1 MSIDT
6 TINITNA
13 STPSISDQA
22 AQLVDAA
29 KRYGAVHVDALAVCD
44 TGDSISVRNGCVE
57 SVERED
63 AQGIGLRAFVETPNG
78 LAFATA
84 SSSDVSTSGLNK
96 LAEQVIAMAR
106 ISEPDPDAVPPV
118 GANHPSA
125 DELQAWQ
132 AKHNRSD
139 SGWNLDQAKAAALEC
154 EELARDY
161 STLISNSEGADAS
174 FGNNAVAYASSDGFS
189 AEYAKASA
197 SLSVSVIA
205 GEGEGMQRDY
215 AWHSAFHANDL
226 RAPRIIAEEAA
237 SRACQRLHPKS
248 MQSGEATLVFEP
260 RTATSLLGHLVG
272 AINGRSV
279 LQQRSFLADS
289 LHQPIFPDFINIEDN
304 PNHPDGLGNRLF
316 DGEGTRCVLNRIITD
331 GQLNT
336 FLADRYVAKRLQQA
350 GLKQAETG
358 SASRGLTG
366 DIGIGSSN
374 LIWQPGT
381 SSQAE
386 MISSIDHG
394 VLITELIG
402 FGVNAVTG
410 DYSRGAGGF
419 LIKDGKISHPVQGIT
434 IAGNLND
441 MFANIAMVG
450 SDLTWFGSSA
460 VASVAITGMTI
471 AGE

>member
-1 MSIDT
+1 MSL
-6 TINITNA
+6 TIN
-13 STPSISDQA
+13 SIADQSS
-22 AQLVDAA
+22 QLIEAA
-29 KRYGAVHVDALAVCD
+29 KQYGAIHVDALAVCD
-44 TGDSISVRNGCVE
+44 TGDSISIRNGQVE

-63 AQGIGLRAFVETPNG
+63 AQGIGLRAFVESPAGG

-84 SSSDVSTSGLNK
+84 SSSDVSESGLKK
-96 LAEQVIAMAR
+96 LAKQVVAMAR

-118 GANHPSA
+118 GANHPGM
-125 DELQAWQ
+125 DELKAWQ

-139 SGWNLDQAKAAALEC
+139 AGWNLELAKAAALEC
-154 EELARDY
+154 EQLARDY
-161 STLISNSEGADAS
+161 SSLISNSEGADAC
-174 FGNNAVAYASSDGFS
+174 FGNSSVAYASSDGFF

-205 GEGEGMQRDY
+205 GTGEHMQRDY
-215 AWHSAFHANDL
+215 AWHRAFHADDL
-226 RAPRIIAEEAA
+226 HSPQTIAEEAA
-237 SRACQRLHPKS
+237 SRATARLNPGS
-248 MQSGEATLVFEP
+248 MESGESMIIFEP

-289 LHQPIFPDFINIEDN
+289 LNQSIFPDFINIEDH
-304 PNHPDGLGNRLF
+304 PDHPDGLGNRLF
-316 DGEGTRCVLNRIITD
+316 DGEGTRCTLNNIISD
-331 GQLNT
+331 GKLNT
-336 FLADRYVAKRLQQA
+336 FLADRYVAKRL
-350 GLKQAETG
+350 GQAETG

-374 LIWQPGT
+374 LIWQPGNST
-381 SSQAE
+381 QAD
-386 MISSIDHG
+386 MISSIGHG

-419 LIKDGKISHPVQGIT
+419 LINDGKISHPVQGIT
-434 IAGNLND
+434 IAGNLKD
-441 MFANIAMVG
+441 MFANIELIG

-460 VASVAITGMTI
+460 VPSIAISGMTI

>member
-1 MSIDT
+1 MSLAT
-6 TINITNA
+6 TM
-13 STPSISDQA
+13 ISDQSISEQST
-22 AQLVDAA
+22 QLLDAV
-29 KRYGAVHVDALAVCD
+29 KKFGAVHADAIAVCD
-44 TGDSISVRNGCVE
+44 TGDSISIRNGQVE

-63 AQGIGLRAFVETPNG
+63 AQGIGLRAFVETPKG

-84 SSSDVSTSGLNK
+84 SSSDVSASGLQK

-106 ISEPDPDAVPPV
+106 ISEPDPDAVPPI

-125 DELQAWQ
+125 DELTAWQ
-132 AKHNRSD
+132 NKHNRSD
-139 SGWNLDQAKAAALEC
+139 SGWNLDQAKAAALAC
-154 EELARDY
+154 EDIARSY
-161 STLISNSEGADAS
+161 SDQISNSEGADAS
-174 FGNNAVAYASSDGFS
+174 FGNSRVAYASSDGFS

-205 GEGEGMQRDY
+205 GTGENMQRDY
-215 AWHSAFHANDL
+215 AWHSAFDAADL
-226 RAPRIIAEEAA
+226 RSPQIIAEEAA
-237 SRACQRLHPKS
+237 SRACQRLNPGS
-248 MQSGEATLVFEP
+248 MASGETTVIFEP
-260 RTATSLLGHLVG
+260 RTATSLLGHLIG

-289 LHQPIFPDFINIEDN
+289 LGQSIFPDFVNIEDN

-316 DGEGTRCVLNRIITD
+316 DGEGTRCSLNAIITA

-336 FLADRYVAKRLQQA
+336 FLADRYVAKRL
-350 GLKQAETG
+350 GQAETG

-381 SSQAE
+381 ASQAE
-386 MISSIDHG
+386 MIRNIGNG

-402 FGVNAVTG
+402 FGVNGVTG

-419 LIKDGKISHPVQGIT
+419 LIENGQISHPVSGIT
-434 IAGNLND
+434 IAGNLKD
-441 MFANIAMVG
+441 MFTNIECIG

-460 VASVAITGMTI
+460 VPSVAISGMTV
-471 AGE
+471 AG

>member
-1 MSIDT
+1 MSLK
-6 TINITNA
+6 TN
-13 STPSISDQA
+13 SIADQSS
-22 AQLVDAA
+22 QLIDAA
-29 KRYGAVHVDALAVCD
+29 KQYGALHVDALAVCD
-44 TGDSISVRNGCVE
+44 TGDSISVRNGQVE

-63 AQGIGLRAFVETPNG
+63 AQGIGLRAFVETPAG

-84 SSSDVSTSGLNK
+84 SSSDVSETGLKK
-96 LAEQVIAMAR
+96 LAEQVVAMAR

-125 DELQAWQ
+125 DELNTWA

-139 SGWNLDQAKAAALEC
+139 CGWNLDQAKMAALEC
-154 EELARDY
+154 EELARNY
-161 STLISNSEGADAS
+161 SSQISNSEGADAC
-174 FGNNAVAYASSDGFS
+174 FGNSRVAYASSDGFF

-205 GEGEGMQRDY
+205 GTGEHMQRDY
-215 AWHSAFHANDL
+215 AWHRAFDAADL
-226 RAPRIIAEEAA
+226 HSPQRIAEEAA
-237 SRACQRLHPKS
+237 SRASQRLNPGS
-248 MQSGEATLVFEP
+248 VESGETTVIFEP
-260 RTATSLLGHLVG
+260 RIATSLLGHLIG

-289 LHQPIFPDFINIEDN
+289 LNQSIFPDFVSIEDN

-316 DGEGTRCVLNRIITD
+316 DGEGTRCSLNKIITH
-331 GQLNT
+331 GKLNT
-336 FLADRYVAKRLQQA
+336 FLADRYVAKRLGQR
-350 GLKQAETG
+350 ETG

-366 DIGIGSSN
+366 DIGIGSAN
-374 LIWQPGT
+374 LIWQPGKRT
-381 SSQAE
+381 QAE
-386 MISSIDHG
+386 MISDIGHG
-394 VLITELIG
+394 VLVTELIG

-419 LIKDGKISHPVQGIT
+419 LIENGKISHPVQGIT
-434 IAGNLND
+434 IAGNLNE
-441 MFANIAMVG
+441 MFANIEMLG

-460 VASVAITGMTI
+460 VPSIAISGMTV

>member
-1 MSIDT
+1 MST
-6 TINITNA
+6 KLSTI
-13 STPSISDQA
+13 SEQSV
-22 AQLVDAA
+22 QLLEAA
-29 KRYGAVHVDALAVCD
+29 KKYGAVHVDALAVCD
-44 TGDSISVRNGCVE
+44 TGDSISIRNGSVE

-63 AQGIGLRAFVETPNG
+63 GQGIGLRAFVETPKG

-84 SSSDVSTSGLNK
+84 SSSDVSEAGLNK

-118 GANHPSA
+118 GANHPTA

-132 AKHNRSD
+132 AKHNRSN
-139 SGWNLDQAKAAALEC
+139 SGWNLDMAKAAALEC
-154 EELARDY
+154 EAIARDY
-161 STLISNSEGADAS
+161 SDKISNSEGADAS
-174 FGNNAVAYASSDGFS
+174 FGNSRVAYASSDGFA

-205 GEGEGMQRDY
+205 GTGENMQRDY
-215 AWHSAFHANDL
+215 AWHSAFNAADL
-226 RAPRIIAEEAA
+226 RSPQTIANEAA
-237 SRACQRLHPKS
+237 SRACQRLNPGS
-248 MQSGEATLVFEP
+248 ITSGESTVIFEP
-260 RTATSLLGHLVG
+260 RTATSLLGHLIS

-279 LQQRSFLADS
+279 LQQRSFLADK
-289 LHQPIFPDFINIEDN
+289 LHAGIFPDVVSIEDN

-316 DGEGTRCVLNRIITD
+316 DGEGTRCSRNAIITD
-331 GQLNT
+331 GVLNT
-336 FLADRYVAKRLQQA
+336 FLADRYVAKRLGQ
-350 GLKQAETG
+350 KETG

-381 SSQAE
+381 QSQAD
-386 MISSIDHG
+386 MISTIGNG

-402 FGVNAVTG
+402 FGVNGVTG

-419 LIKDGKISHPVQGIT
+419 LIENGKISHPVSGIT

-441 MFANIAMVG
+441 MFANIALVG

-460 VASVAITGMTI
+460 VPSIAIAGMTV